1 MKVLM
6 WFLRFF
12 NWFILMC
19 MLMLEIKFCKVVFFI
34 CFLLLIVLMKIIVFC
49 IFLVKF
55 VNLCCNVLFGVILG
69 LSIFFKLMRWNMIF
83 RKKVISCII
92 YEIRVRMGFIIFNI
106 FSIWFNIFM
115 VFIIIILL
123 FLFFN
128 FFIDFYK
135 IFMSNVYLFERL
147 FVFFWIFCIIKFL
160 VLILREV

>member
-1 MKVLM
+1 
-6 WFLRFF
+6 
-12 NWFILMC
+12 
-19 MLMLEIKFCKVVFFI
+19 
-34 CFLLLIVLMKIIVFC
+34 
-49 IFLVKF
+49 
-55 VNLCCNVLFGVILG
+55 
-69 LSIFFKLMRWNMIF
+69 MIF